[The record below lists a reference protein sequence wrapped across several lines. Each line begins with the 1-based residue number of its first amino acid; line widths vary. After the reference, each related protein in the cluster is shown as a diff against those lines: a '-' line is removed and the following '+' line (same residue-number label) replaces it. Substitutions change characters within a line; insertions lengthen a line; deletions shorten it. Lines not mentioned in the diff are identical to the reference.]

1 MVMYDEMYDRN
12 RLLIGERGQQQLKE
26 SHVAVVGIGGVGSF
40 VVEALARAG
49 VGRLTLIDHDRIDIT
64 NLNRQLHATRQTI
77 GQLKVEAMRQ
87 RIADIDPTLE
97 VVAKA
102 DFILPENIE
111 TVLDTSYD
119 YLIDACDT
127 VTAKI
132 ALIQWAKAHQVPV
145 ICSMGTANKL
155 DNTQFVLTDI
165 SKTEVCPLARVMRR
179 ELKVRG
185 ITEGV
190 QVVYSPTTV
199 IKPEQAETQAGSRRQ
214 TPGSISYVPGTAGL
228 IIAGTV
234 IQALLQKSE

>member
-12 RLLIGERGQQQLKE
+12 RLLIGESGQERLKQA
-26 SHVAVVGIGGVGSF
+26 HAAVVGIGGVGSF

-49 VGRLTLIDHDRIDIT
+49 VGTLTLIDHDRIDIT
-64 NLNRQLHATRQTI
+64 NLNRQLHATRRTI

-87 RIADIDPTLE
+87 RIMDIDPALE
-97 VVAKA
+97 VIAKA
-102 DFILPENIE
+102 DFILPENVE
-111 TVLDTSYD
+111 NLLDAPYD

-132 ALIQWAKAHQVPV
+132 ALVQWAKAHQVPI

-179 ELKVRG
+179 ELRARG
-185 ITEGV
+185 IIEGV
-190 QVVYSPTTV
+190 QVVYSPTAV
-199 IKPEQAETQAGSRRQ
+199 IKPEQDGVQAVEGRRQ

-234 IQALLQKSE
+234 IQALLNK